1 MMIEIGVFASP
12 SSMRPPTALI
22 PETPLWLDRIP
33 RAPRIA
39 LAAAAIAASSFV
51 FAALA
56 GRHSLPV
63 AFAELGVATAGVL
76 LMFLTN
82 HPSLSLLAVAGV
94 VVIEGAWGDGAGAK
108 QVGLALTLLAAL
120 FAGSYLRLA
129 IGRRDT
135 ELAVA
140 ADAVGELTRRERVSR
155 PLTGRSQR
163 GWIASEVARAQRHG
177 YGCALVL
184 ISPDERVDQQGLE
197 LVAGVV
203 AEELRL
209 SDVALREDDQVFT
222 AVLPHT
228 TAAGARVAAER
239 IRLAIHSGPNAAS
252 ITVSAGVA
260 VAPADATDAAGL
272 VRIAR
277 RALDRARSLGGN
289 RTICAS
295 IEGGLPDGWTIQ
307 ASRSQ

>member
-12 SSMRPPTALI
+12 SSMPSPTAPS
-22 PETPLWLDRIP
+22 PETPLWLERIP

-39 LAAAAIAASSFV
+39 VAATAIAASSFV

-56 GRHSLPV
+56 GSHS
-63 AFAELGVATAGVL
+63 LGVAAAELAVATGGIL

-94 VVIEGAWGDGAGAK
+94 VVVEGVWGDGGGAK

-155 PLTGRSQR
+155 PLTGGSQR

-184 ISPDERVDQQGLE
+184 ICPDDRIDQQGLE
-197 LVAGVV
+197 FVAGVV

-209 SDVALREDDQVFT
+209 SDVALREDEQVFT

-239 IRLAIHSGPNAAS
+239 IRLAIHAGPNATP

-260 VAPADATDAAGL
+260 VVPADATEAAGL

-295 IEGGLPDGWTIQ
+295 IEGGLPDGWTIH